1 MMSNWIQASV
11 SCGLL
16 FLTFLF
22 LQLRSYG
29 EAVPIHKPLAELPQ
43 TIGGWQGRADAT
55 LEPDILAILKLN
67 DYVMRDY
74 IDMTGHNI
82 WLYVGFWETQRKG
95 AQIHSPKHCLPGGG
109 WEPLEA
115 SLVRISFEGEP
126 QGIVVNRYVLQKE
139 TNRQVVTYWYQSQG
153 QVMAKEIDAK
163 LQLIKHAIVHNRT
176 DGALIR
182 LTSPVTT
189 TVEEAFTRQVEYIR
203 ALRPLLR
210 EFLPQ

>member
-1 MMSNWIQASV
+1 MNQWGRVML

-16 FLTFLF
+16 LGTLAF

-29 EAVPIHKPLAELPQ
+29 EAVPIHKPLAQLPQ
-43 TIGGWQGRADAT
+43 VLGQWTGKEDAT
-55 LEPDILAILKLN
+55 IEPDVLSILKLN
-67 DYVMRDY
+67 DYLMRRFQHEN
-74 IDMTGHNI
+74 GQSL
-82 WLYVGFWETQRKG
+82 WLYVGYWDTQRKG

-115 SLVRISFEGEP
+115 SIVTIPLAGMA
-126 QGIVVNRYVLQKE
+126 QGILVNRYVLQKE
-139 TNRQVVTYWYQSQG
+139 RYQQVVTYWYQSQG
-153 QVMAKEIDAK
+153 RVVAKEIDAK
-163 LQLIKHAIVHNRT
+163 LQLVKNAITSNRT

-189 TVEEAFTRQVEYIR
+189 TVEQAFAQQVDYVR
-203 ALRPLLR
+203 MLYPTLA

>member
-1 MMSNWIQASV
+1 
-11 SCGLL
+11 
-16 FLTFLF
+16 
-22 LQLRSYG
+22 
-29 EAVPIHKPLAELPQ
+29 VPIHKPLAELPQ

-153 QVMAKEIDAK
+153 QVMAKEIDVK
-163 LQLIKHAIVHNRT
+163 LQLIKNAIVRNRT

>member
-1 MMSNWIQASV
+1 MNTRLSASL

-16 FLTFLF
+16 LVTLLF

-29 EAVPIHKPLAELPQ
+29 EAVPIHKPLRQFPESVGSWEKQ
-43 TIGGWQGRADAT
+43 ADTT
-55 LEPDILAILKLN
+55 LEADVLSILKLN
-67 DYVMRDY
+67 DYLMRHYRD
-74 IDMTGHNI
+74 TAGNNV
-82 WLYVGFWETQRKG
+82 WLYVGFWDTQRKG

-115 SLVRISFEGEP
+115 SLMPIAVEGEP
-126 QGIVVNRYVLQKE
+126 HSIVVNRYVLQKDQY
-139 TNRQVVTYWYQSQG
+139 RQVVTYWYQSRG
-153 QVMAKEIDAK
+153 QVVAREIDAK
-163 LQLIKHAIVHNRT
+163 LQLIKNAIMHNRT

-189 TVEEAFTRQVEYIR
+189 TVEEASSRQVEYLR
-203 ALRPLLR
+203 ALWPSLK

>member
-1 MMSNWIQASV
+1 MNNWIHASL
-11 SCGLL
+11 SCSLL
-16 FLTFLF
+16 FAVFLF

-29 EAVPIHKPLAELPQ
+29 EAVPIHKPLAQFPQ
-43 TIGGWQGRADAT
+43 TVGEWQGRADAR
-55 LEPDILAILKLN
+55 LNPMILSILKLN
-67 DYVMRDY
+67 EYVMRDY
-74 IDMTGHNI
+74 SDAAGHNI

-115 SLVRISFEGEP
+115 SLVPISFEGES
-126 QGIVVNRYVLQKE
+126 QGIVVNRYVLQME
-139 TNRQVVTYWYQSQG
+139 AHRQVVTYWYQPQG
-153 QVMAKEIDAK
+153 QVIAKELDAK
-163 LQLIKHAIVHNRT
+163 LQLIKNAIVHNRT

-189 TVEEAFTRQVEYIR
+189 TVEEAFARQVEYIR

>member
-1 MMSNWIQASV
+1 MNTWISASL

-16 FLTFLF
+16 FSAFLF

-29 EAVPIHKPLAELPQ
+29 EAVPIHKPLAQFPRAVGE
-43 TIGGWQGRADAT
+43 WQGQVDAT
-55 LEPDILAILKLN
+55 LEPDVLNILKLN

-74 IDMTGHNI
+74 SDAAGRHI
-82 WLYVGFWETQRKG
+82 WLYIGFWETQRKG

-115 SLVRISFEGEP
+115 SLISIPFEGEH
-126 QGIVVNRYVLQKE
+126 QKIVVNLYVLQKE
-139 TNRQVVTYWYQSQG
+139 SQQQVVTYWYQSQG
-153 QVMAKEIDAK
+153 QVIAKEIDAK
-163 LQLIKHAIVHNRT
+163 LQLIKSAIVRNRT

-189 TVEEAFTRQVEYIR
+189 TVEDAFTRQVEYIR
-203 ALRPLLR
+203 ALRPWLR